1 MTNHA
6 SVQRSKSHS
15 QLSSCGFP
23 LMPRTVTALPL
34 CTAIEMC
41 CRRYLQ
47 QWGSPVILQRCCPSS
62 PMNSSA
68 VSPSTPDVSM
78 AKCTKSGL
86 SSVVWTSPF
95 SPLSSVLLFLER
107 SVSSWCRKLSRTSYL
122 VSDTEVIVLQV
133 LIISMSISLNTRAEL
148 QARDFQSM
156 AGLSTSVSE
165 DYTSPKVPI
174 MKGLYFP
181 HILMARSSEW

>member
-1 MTNHA
+1 MRT
-6 SVQRSKSHS
+6 
-15 QLSSCGFP
+15 SSTLEECMGRYGKGSRNENGQALVDWAIQEGAF
-23 LMPRTVTALPL
+23 LCNTAF
-34 CTAIEMC
+34 
-41 CRRYLQ
+41 Q
-47 QWGSPVILQRCCPSS
+47 H
-62 PMNSSA
+62 
-68 VSPSTPDVSM
+68 VSM

-181 HILMARSSEW
+181 PKMMLCMSPQLAATHVVSIAIFARPPTTHFT